1 MLKLIGVYTLCAA
14 ATVGG
19 LYLSAKQKKAQKLR
33 AEFIR
38 LIEQIES
45 GISHGALPLSD
56 IYAAFHAPTLEHA
69 GFCAVLRERD
79 FADALDTVLP
89 MLDADSA
96 AALTELAETLGRS
109 AMAGA
114 EADRCERV
122 RQTLYA
128 ADKARRAGEDTRAA
142 LFARLGLMA
151 SLAAALALL

>member
-14 ATVGG
+14 ATIGG

-33 AEFIR
+33 TELIR

-56 IYAAFHAPTLEHA
+56 IFASFHAPTLGHT
-69 GFCAVLRERD
+69 GFCAVLRERG

-96 AALTELAETLGRS
+96 AALTELSETLGRS
-109 AMAGA
+109 VRAGA
-114 EADRCERV
+114 EADRCERA
-122 RQTLYA
+122 RLKLCA

-142 LFARLGLMA
+142 LYARLGLMA